1 MKIKINQDKKFWIKM
16 LMSKFGLT
24 KKEAI
29 AKVNSNI
36 IKLK

>member
-1 MKIKINQDKKFWIKM
+1 MKLKINQDQKFWIKM

-29 AKVNSNI
+29 AKLNESKN
-36 IKLK
+36 